1 MPVRAVVLPAPNQAP
16 ELREF
21 PDPVLEEGAVLLE
34 TLASEVCGT
43 DVHLLHGR
51 LKGVPYPLIPGH
63 VSVGRVL
70 QTRGDVRDVEGEM
83 VRVGE
88 IVTFLDVHRTCGHC
102 WYCQIARASTR
113 CPERRVYGITYS
125 ANEGLLGGWSERILL
140 LPGVHIV
147 KLPSELAP
155 ETFMAGGC
163 GLPTALHAVQ
173 RGDITFGDTVVIQGA
188 GPVGLCAVVFAQ
200 LQGASQVIVVGGPAH
215 RLALARALGADTT
228 LDIAEHNADERLR
241 MVHEVTHS
249 RGADVTIEAT
259 GVPAAVAEG
268 LRFTRDAGTFVVVG
282 QYTDAGPVSINP
294 HLELNQPHLQ
304 VRGCWGS
311 DLGHLYRAVR
321 TLTRHAERFP
331 WRSMISGHYDL
342 EHASEALAAAERQ
355 ESIKALIVPNGSFPQ

>member
-1 MPVRAVVLPAPNQAP
+1 MSVRAVVLPAPNQAP

-70 QTRGDVRDVEGEM
+70 QTRGDVRDVEGET

-102 WYCQIARASTR
+102 WYCQIAKASTR

-147 KLPSELAP
+147 KLPPTLAP
-155 ETFMAGGC
+155 EVFMAGGC

-173 RGDITFGDTVVIQGA
+173 RGEITFGDTVVIQGA

-200 LQGASQVIVVGGPAH
+200 LQGASQIIVVGGPAH
-215 RLALARALGADTT
+215 RLALARALGADTA
-228 LDIAEHNADERLR
+228 LDIAEHNAEERLR
-241 MVHEVTHS
+241 FIHAATHG
-249 RGADVTIEAT
+249 RGADITIEAT
-259 GVPAAVAEG
+259 GVPTAVAEG
-268 LRFTRDAGTFVVVG
+268 LRFTRDAGTLVVVG
-282 QYTDAGPVSINP
+282 QYTDAGSVSINP

-311 DLGHLYRAVR
+311 DLSHLYRAVR

-355 ESIKALIVPNGSFPQ
+355 ESIKALIVPNGLFP